1 MFESLRTHHF
11 KTPQK
16 YEILAYLLKNVLRIT
31 TVDTSTIPDYTV
43 DETTRLL
50 PTLRG
55 YGKVY
60 NSFINY
66 NTDTAFKQTAQ
77 EFATD
82 LVKSAN
88 EFELFL
94 QSWSGYDKLVNDIK
108 NKYNIQ
114 GSLHLNDLDKKVW
127 IAEHFL
133 GVNTYINAI
142 EANLESLQNPSKNP

>member
-1 MFESLRTHHF
+1 
-11 KTPQK
+11 
-16 YEILAYLLKNVLRIT
+16 
-31 TVDTSTIPDYTV
+31 
-43 DETTRLL
+43 LL

-60 NSFINY
+60 NSFISY
-66 NTDTAFKQTAQ
+66 NTDTVFKQTAQ

-94 QSWSGYDKLVNDIK
+94 QSWSGYDKLLNDIK

-127 IAEHFL
+127 IAERFL
-133 GVNTYINAI
+133 GANTYTNAI
-142 EANLESLQNPSKNP
+142 EANLESLQNPSRNPQS

>member
-1 MFESLRTHHF
+1 
-11 KTPQK
+11 
-16 YEILAYLLKNVLRIT
+16 
-31 TVDTSTIPDYTV
+31 
-43 DETTRLL
+43 LL

-60 NSFINY
+60 NSFISY

-77 EFATD
+77 ESATD

-94 QSWSGYDKLVNDIK
+94 QSCSGYDKLVNDIK

-127 IAEHFL
+127 IAERFV
-133 GVNTYINAI
+133 GANTTQTPSKQI
-142 EANLESLQNPSKNP
+142 LKSLQNPSRNPQP